1 LDKGIEKPIDLG
13 GGDPEKVVYKKL
25 RAPSLNGEA
34 LQVPLL
40 SKVENLWQANLRRIA
55 EASSTRFDRPLKEIQ
70 ALGRAELMNK
80 ALIYSA
86 AYLDEMPSVTSQ
98 NVIMS
103 GHQPELFHPGVWYKN
118 FALSEL
124 GVRQNAFAINLI
136 IDTDICAHP
145 SVSFP
150 CVLGNESDWKETQLE
165 RVAMD
170 ARAEEVPY
178 EFRPVIDRKLFES
191 FGARLTRRFCHGES
205 PCLINRL
212 WNHVNIA
219 ASRLNNRS
227 GTGLGQLVAAG
238 RHRLEVEY
246 GLRTLEVPISHL
258 AETSAFA
265 CFFKSILSAANEFR
279 LIYNS
284 VLDDYRSAYQ
294 IRSKFH
300 PLPKL
305 AKEDGWVEVPFWIW
319 SDFECRRQRLYVRF
333 RKDQLMLSNRLGWE
347 FSCPLADADDQVTD
361 LRKAGVLIRP
371 RALTTTLF
379 SRLIL
384 SDLFLHGIGGAKYDQ
399 LTDLIAERFFEVK
412 LPSFQTLTAT
422 MKLSNSFDLVSQSDL
437 TELDREIREVRF
449 HPERFI
455 EDPSESVANLIA
467 QKQSLAF
474 GKLASPRTR
483 ERHVAIDRL
492 NRQLAVHAQP
502 EVDLIEGRRADLL
515 GKKRASEILSSREF
529 SFCLFDSSIMDG
541 LKQLASI

>member
-1 LDKGIEKPIDLG
+1 
-13 GGDPEKVVYKKL
+13 
-25 RAPSLNGEA
+25 
-34 LQVPLL
+34 
-40 SKVENLWQANLRRIA
+40 
-55 EASSTRFDRPLKEIQ
+55 
-70 ALGRAELMNK
+70 
-80 ALIYSA
+80 
-86 AYLDEMPSVTSQ
+86 
-98 NVIMS
+98 
-103 GHQPELFHPGVWYKN
+103 
-118 FALSEL
+118 
-124 GVRQNAFAINLI
+124 
-136 IDTDICAHP
+136 
-145 SVSFP
+145 
-150 CVLGNESDWKETQLE
+150 
-165 RVAMD
+165 
-170 ARAEEVPY
+170 
-178 EFRPVIDRKLFES
+178 
-191 FGARLTRRFCHGES
+191 
-205 PCLINRL
+205 
-212 WNHVNIA
+212 
-219 ASRLNNRS
+219 
-227 GTGLGQLVAAG
+227 
-238 RHRLEVEY
+238 
-246 GLRTLEVPISHL
+246 VPISHL